1 MFLTIEYW
9 LNKFSLEMVEEKK
22 KLTETEIEK
31 HLHNEK

>member
-22 KLTETEIEK
+22 LTETEIEK